1 MSDEHSSVPPCWA
14 DDPTGRHRFRFWDG
28 ATWTGHV
35 FDGEEPPATAPGPPP
50 TAAQYPDA
58 TRAQSHEHEQAQP
71 YASEQSQYLAESH
84 DQYAADVG
92 EPVGERQQRSS
103 GGSHRAFW
111 TGALVGGLVVAIL
124 GGIAWVTVGGSN
136 SDTSVAT
143 HATTTTSRERATTT
157 LASTTTLGTSTTV
170 AGRPPAQVRVEV
182 LNASGKAGAAGAM
195 SDTLKAAGY
204 TIAGLGNA
212 TTQKGTTVACET
224 GFDAEAAALAQNV
237 GAGATTQPLASPPPA
252 DAANADCLVTLGS

>member
-14 DDPTGRHRFRFWDG
+14 DDPAGRHRFRFWDG
-28 ATWTGHV
+28 TTWTGHV
-35 FDGEEPPATAPGPPP
+35 FDGEVPPATPPG
-50 TAAQYPDA
+50 
-58 TRAQSHEHEQAQP
+58 QP
-71 YASEQSQYLAESH
+71 HADEQSQYLAEPN

-92 EPVGERQQRSS
+92 EPVGRRQQRSS
-103 GGSHRAFW
+103 DGSRRAFW

-143 HATTTTSRERATTT
+143 HATTTTSRERTTTT
-157 LASTTTLGTSTTV
+157 LASPTTLATSTTVTTV

-182 LNASGKAGAAGAM
+182 LNASGKEGAAGAM
-195 SDTLKAAGY
+195 SNTLKAAGY

-212 TTQKGTTVACET
+212 TTQKGTTVACKT
-224 GFDAEAAALAQNV
+224 GFDAEAAALAQKV
-237 GAGATTQPLASPPPA
+237 GAGATTQPLPNPPPA
-252 DAANADCLVTLGS
+252 GAANADCLVTLGS

>member
-28 ATWTGHV
+28 TTWTGHV
-35 FDGEEPPATAPGPPP
+35 FDGEVPPATAPGSPP
-50 TAAQYPDA
+50 TAALYPEA
-58 TRAQSHEHEQAQP
+58 ELAQP
-71 YASEQSQYLAESH
+71 HAYEQSQYLAEPH

-92 EPVGERQQRSS
+92 EPVGRRHQRSS
-103 GGSHRAFW
+103 DGSRRAFW

-124 GGIAWVTVGGSN
+124 GGIAWVTVGGSD

-143 HATTTTSRERATTT
+143 HATTTTSREKTTTT
-157 LASTTTLGTSTTV
+157 LASTTTLATSTTV

-182 LNASGKAGAAGAM
+182 LNASGKEGAAGAM
-195 SDTLKAAGY
+195 SNTLKAAGY

-212 TTQKGTTVACET
+212 TTQKGTTVACKT
-224 GFDAEAAALAQNV
+224 GFDAEAAALAQKV
-237 GAGATTQPLASPPPA
+237 GAGATTQPLPNPPPA
-252 DAANADCLVTLGS
+252 SAANADCLVTLGS